1 MPFDYKKE
9 FSEFYLPAK
18 KPSIIKIPAMNFV
31 AVSGKGNPNE
41 EGGEYKS
48 ALELLYGISFT
59 IKMSKMALKK
69 DPNAWQIPNYFDY
82 VVPPLEG
89 LWWQENVD
97 GIDYTRKNEFSWIS
111 MIRLPDFVTKD
122 IFDWA
127 KEEATNK
134 KKIDFSKAQ
143 FFHFEEGLCV
153 QCLHVGSYDS
163 EPDTI
168 NEMKN
173 YANSQGYEE
182 DFSEGRFHHEIYL
195 SDPRKVAAEKL
206 RTVIRHP
213 VRNSCKK

>member
-41 EGGEYKS
+41 EAGEYKS

-97 GIDYTRKNEFSWIS
+97 GIDYTRKDEFSWIS

-122 IFDWA
+122 IFA
-127 KEEATNK
+127 
-134 KKIDFSKAQ
+134 ILRQ
-143 FFHFEEGLCV
+143 RL
-153 QCLHVGSYDS
+153 
-163 EPDTI
+163 
-168 NEMKN
+168 
-173 YANSQGYEE
+173 
-182 DFSEGRFHHEIYL
+182 GR
-195 SDPRKVAAEKL
+195 S
-206 RTVIRHP
+206 
-213 VRNSCKK
+213 